1 MPQTRNYWYID
12 VREEYVAPIA
22 STATSIAIAG
32 ATPKEFTVGPI
43 GPGGGFALGYKTI
56 PEGFTTEYTSNGDK
70 TGPEITPVEI
80 VDAIQAAFDEALE
93 DGRTDHQYLVGVEA
107 VSIPDN
113 SAYYNLRSQMAVV
126 LRYSIRKTSVSQ
138 PDFTFLFTSGP
149 NGAAYYTNG
158 QFAADIAVQ
167 ESDGTARKHWPVAEF
182 SVINEPAPAVFSTP
196 YCTQTV
202 MIADKPPVPPDV
214 VFVPYVGVNNKVLV
228 LFSSNVGEI
237 LARPVILKNSD
248 ASFIADEYYAQK
260 GITITEEQVL
270 TPDVGEL
277 TRPKLEYRNDDP
289 IRKYE
294 LFRVDQ
300 KPTSYDDFRGKNLT
314 DGPIQ
319 AELGPGKFSTAPAF
333 VDNIQ
338 PNRKYWYC
346 ARSIDI
352 HENIS
357 NPTYIFEIEMV
368 DNKGQMY
375 MRYKVVN
382 FEPQVLNYKKMGR
395 KILAIEPRNVQRYYN
410 AANPP
415 SPVALN
421 EVPTSNIL
429 GTSEVNNVSSI
440 WNKNFKVRITSK
452 KTGRKIDLN
461 LTFKNTGVVIP

>member
-12 VREEYVAPIA
+12 VKEEYVAPIA

-32 ATPKEFTVGPI
+32 ALPKEFTVGPI

-93 DGRTDHQYLVGVEA
+93 DGRTDHQYLVGVKA
-107 VSIPDN
+107 VSIP
-113 SAYYNLRSQMAVV
+113 AGTQYPNLRNQMAVV
-126 LRYSIRKTSVSQ
+126 LQYSIRKTSVSQ

-149 NGAAYYTNG
+149 NGANPYANG
-158 QFAADIAVQ
+158 QFAADIAVP
-167 ESDGTARKHWPVAEF
+167 ESDGTANKHWPVASF

-314 DGPIQ
+314 DEPIQ
-319 AELGPGKFSTAPAF
+319 AELGPDKFSTAPAF

-375 MRYKVVN
+375 MRHKVVN
-382 FEPQVLNYKKMGR
+382 FEPQVLNYKKTGR
-395 KILAIEPRNVQRYYN
+395 KILAIEPRNMQRYYN

-429 GTSEVNNVSSI
+429 GTSEVNSVSSI
-440 WNKNFKVRITSK
+440 WNKKFKVRITSK

>member
-1 MPQTRNYWYID
+1 MPVQTRNYWYID
-12 VREEYVAPIA
+12 VKEEPTGI
-22 STATSIAIAG
+22 SIAG
-32 ATPKEFTVGPI
+32 APPKEFTVGPI
-43 GPGGGFALGYKTI
+43 GSGGAFTLGYKTI
-56 PEGFTTEYTSNGDK
+56 PEGFTTEYTNTVSGYTRN
-70 TGPEITPVEI
+70 GPEITPVEI

-93 DGRTDHQYLVGVEA
+93 DGRTDHQYLVGVKA
-107 VSIPDN
+107 ISIPDN

-126 LRYSIRKTSVSQ
+126 LQYSIGKASVSQ
-138 PDFTFLFTSGP
+138 PDFTILFTSGP
-149 NGAAYYTNG
+149 NGSAVDYA
-158 QFAADIAVQ
+158 AADSIAP
-167 ESDGTARKHWPVAEF
+167 EPDGTANKHWPVASF

-228 LFSSNVGEI
+228 LFNSNVGEI

-260 GITITEEQVL
+260 SITVTEEQVL

-300 KPTSYDDFRGKNLT
+300 KPASYDDFRGKNLT

-319 AELGPGKFSTAPAF
+319 AELGPDKFSTAPAF

-375 MRYKVVN
+375 MRHKVVN
-382 FEPQVLNYKKMGR
+382 FEPQVLNYKKTGR
-395 KILAIEPRNVQRYYN
+395 KILAIEPRSMQRYYN

-440 WNKNFKVRITSK
+440 WNKKFKVRITSK